1 VPRSVLSRIGR
12 HGERVFAG
20 AREGKQNPPSSPV
33 AGEGGGER
41 NIGRWAVALLVVVLG
56 WRLRSGW
63 VQASPEAEGVGG
75 GERCVNG
82 FGERNRFGGRCV
94 NGGE

>member
-1 VPRSVLSRIGR
+1 MWVGDALGT
-12 HGERVFAG
+12 FADRK
-20 AREGKQNPPSSPV
+20 AWREREGKQNPPSSPV
-33 AGEGGGER
+33 AGERGGER